1 MAGYSQQ
8 VLISTGRSDWR
19 SRIEEDGVDEEWG
32 ILGRGLKG
40 LIGRGGKY
48 SDVGIPFFSRAR
60 DRISLDTSCSGS
72 WELQANRRGKV
83 TAI

>member
-8 VLISTGRSDWR
+8 VLIATGQPDWR

-32 ILGRGLKG
+32 MLGRGLKG

-48 SDVGIPFFSRAR
+48 SDVGISFLLSGGRLYPVLHRA
-60 DRISLDTSCSGS
+60 LGVGFTS
-72 WELQANRRGKV
+72 
-83 TAI
+83 

>member
-8 VLISTGRSDWR
+8 VLIATGQPDWR
-19 SRIEEDGVDEEWG
+19 SRIEEDGVDEGWG

-48 SDVGIPFFSRAR
+48 SDVRTPSVAPR
-60 DRISLDTSCSGS
+60 DYLFALET
-72 WELQANRRGKV
+72 
-83 TAI
+83 